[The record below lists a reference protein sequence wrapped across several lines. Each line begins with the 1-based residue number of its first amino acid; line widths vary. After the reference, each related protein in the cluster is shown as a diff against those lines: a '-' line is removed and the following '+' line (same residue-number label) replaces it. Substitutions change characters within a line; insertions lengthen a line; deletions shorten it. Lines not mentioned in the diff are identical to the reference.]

1 MQYPIIDLITS
12 AYINNGWT
20 GLDISTGKNLLNPE
34 YEVITFNN
42 INYYRNS
49 PILFNAGTYTLSCN
63 IQATGMYVNSAGESI
78 FTKYST
84 TFLTFTLNEPKELY
98 FDIYFR
104 NGVPQNILC
113 QLEIGTSATPY
124 EPYNPNPSN
133 DFSNRLKI
141 PLLYYFP
148 HPVIDALKRA
158 SDGTMNDND
167 KQILRH
173 YLTPLGIGGI

>member
-20 GLDISTGKNLLNPE
+20 GLDIIEGKNLLNPD
-34 YEVITFNN
+34 YEEISTIN
-42 INYYRNS
+42 IRYYRNS
-49 PILFNAGTYTLSCN
+49 PILLNAGTYTLSCN
-63 IQATGMYVNSAGESI
+63 IQANGLYVNSENTSI

-84 TFLTFTLNEPKELY
+84 TFLTFTLDEPTEVS
-98 FDIYFR
+98 FNFYFR
-104 NGVPQNILC
+104 DGVSPDTVF
-113 QLEIGTSATPY
+113 QLESGNTVTPY
-124 EPYNPNPSN
+124 EPYLEPKN
-133 DFSNRLKI
+133 DFPHRLKI